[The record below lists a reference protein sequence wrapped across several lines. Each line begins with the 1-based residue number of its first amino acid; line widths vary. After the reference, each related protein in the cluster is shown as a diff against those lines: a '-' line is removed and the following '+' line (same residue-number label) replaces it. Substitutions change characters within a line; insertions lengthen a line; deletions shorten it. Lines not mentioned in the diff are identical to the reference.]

1 MKMQAKKLTAEQI
14 ETLYA
19 FTRQHYVEYYDVQ
32 TELVD
37 HLANAIEAAWEEN
50 PKLTFNE
57 ILHAEFKKFG
67 IFGFMDVVEK
77 RQAAMGKKYNKMV
90 WHYVKGYFKLPKVV
104 MTAVLTLLYFLV
116 LHISTGYQH
125 VVVVSSAMILFIAS
139 LIFQIRLL
147 IKNKKINK
155 ATGKR
160 WMLRDII
167 FNTGVISFM
176 IAPQFSHILWRVSD
190 KAHENLYIQIGFSCL
205 MVFLAVLHYVI
216 IFVIPSKAD
225 EHLKATYPEYA
236 LEVS

>member
-50 PKLTFNE
+50 PELTFNE
-57 ILHAEFKKFG
+57 ILHTEFKKFG

-77 RQAAMGKKYNKMV
+77 RQLAMGKKYNKMV
-90 WHYVKGYFKLPKVV
+90 WHYAKGYFKLPKVV
-104 MTAVLTLLYFLV
+104 MTAMLTLLYFLV
-116 LHISTGYQH
+116 LHTSTGYQH
-125 VVVVSSAMILFIAS
+125 VVVLASAMILFITA
-139 LIFQIRLL
+139 LWFQFRLL

-155 ATGKR
+155 ATGKK
-160 WMLRDII
+160 WMFRDTI
-167 FNTGVISFM
+167 FNTGVISFFT
-176 IAPQFSHILWRVSD
+176 APQFLHIIWQISD
-190 KAHENLYIQIGFSCL
+190 TAYENTYIQIGFSCL
-205 MVFLAVLHYVI
+205 IILVSVLQYVVL
-216 IFVIPSKAD
+216 FVIPSKAD
-225 EHLKATYPEYA
+225 EHLKAAYPEYA

>member
-1 MKMQAKKLTAEQI
+1 MKMQAKKLTAEQV
-14 ETLYA
+14 ERLYA

-37 HLANAIEAAWEEN
+37 HLANAIEATWEEN
-50 PKLTFNE
+50 PQLSFDE

-67 IFGFMDVVEK
+67 VFGFMDVVEK

-90 WHYVKGYFKLPKVV
+90 WHYAKGYFKLPKVV

-116 LHISTGYQH
+116 LHSSIGYHH
-125 VVVVSSAMILFIAS
+125 VVVVSSVMILFIAS

-155 ATGKR
+155 STGKR
-160 WMLRDII
+160 WMLRDTI
-167 FNTGVISFM
+167 FTTGIISFFT
-176 IAPQFSHILWRVSD
+176 APQFLHIIWQVSD
-190 KAHENLYIQIGFSCL
+190 EAYENTYMQTGFSCL
-205 MVFLAVLHYVI
+205 MIFLSVLQYVML
-216 IFVIPSKAD
+216 FVIPSKAD